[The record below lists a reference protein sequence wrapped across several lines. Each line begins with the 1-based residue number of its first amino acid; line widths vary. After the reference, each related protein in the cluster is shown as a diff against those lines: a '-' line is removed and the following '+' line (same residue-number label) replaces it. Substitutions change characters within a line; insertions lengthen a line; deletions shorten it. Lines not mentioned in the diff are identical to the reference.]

1 MEVLRPLFIYGTLC
15 HLPLLEVVLG
25 RMPAFQP
32 AILPDHAVY
41 WADGHDFPLVVAQAG
56 GAAYGYLLTDLDDAD
71 LARLDYYEGP
81 FGYGT
86 QERLVEVDGQS
97 VSALVYI
104 PEPGLWHPADP
115 WQLQDWVARW
125 GQVIV
130 ATAEDMMALYPAEI
144 PMDRRG
150 TMVLRGAGRLRA
162 AVPGAIGLRRPLA
175 EREVQVQSRSQPY
188 ANFFAV
194 EEYDLSFRRFDGT
207 QSPVVK
213 RAVFISVDA
222 VTVLP
227 YDPVLDRVL
236 LVEQFRMGPFARGD
250 IQPWQLEPIAGRIDV
265 GETPE
270 DAARREAL
278 EEADLTLGDLLP
290 VSAYYP
296 SPGAKIEYI
305 YSYVALTGLPDGTAI
320 IGGAQDE
327 AEDIKGHLMSF
338 EAFAALVARG
348 EATSAP
354 LLISYYWLERERA
367 RLRAQVRDVA
377 S

>member
-1 MEVLRPLFIYGTLC
+1 MKPLFIYGTLC

-25 RMPAFQP
+25 RLPALQP
-32 AILPDHAVY
+32 ALLPDHAVY
-41 WADGHDFPLVVAQAG
+41 WAEGHDFPLVVAQAG
-56 GAAYGYLLTDLDDAD
+56 AAAHGYLLTDLGAEDI
-71 LARLDYYEGP
+71 ARLDYYEGP
-81 FGYGT
+81 FGYVP
-86 QERLVEVDGQS
+86 QERQLNMGGQT
-97 VSALVYI
+97 VSALVFM
-104 PEPGLWHPADP
+104 PKPGLWQPGAR
-115 WQLQDWVARW
+115 WQLQDWVTRW

-130 ATAEDMMALYPAEI
+130 ATARDMMALYPAEI
-144 PMDRRG
+144 PMERRG
-150 TMVLRGAGRLRA
+150 AMVLRGAGRLRA
-162 AVPGAIGLRRPLA
+162 AVPGANELRRPLA
-175 EREVQVQSRSQPY
+175 EREVQVQNRSQPY

-194 EEYDLSFRRFDGT
+194 EEYELSFRRFDGT

-278 EEADLTLGDLLP
+278 EEAGLTLGGLLP

-305 YSYVALTGLPDGTAI
+305 YSYVALTSLPDGTAI
-320 IGGAQDE
+320 IGGAEDE
-327 AEDIKGHLMSF
+327 AEDIKGHLMGF
-338 EAFAALVARG
+338 EDFAALVARG

-367 RLRAQVRDVA
+367 RLRAQVRDA
-377 S
+377 AG

>member
-1 MEVLRPLFIYGTLC
+1 MRPLFIYGTLC